1 MDGSTCCAAQVAF
14 GMTGLVG
21 SAVSNMWHMVRLMS
35 ASAWMCLF
43 ISPRYACSLASQ
55 PPRPE
60 SRSALSL
67 GYLSISV
74 LACIQRPSH
83 RWVCVAPT
91 LSVRRLYTFLF
102 IDSCHPTAKA
112 AHLACEAATDLLGP
126 VASRVRRPFFWPPS
140 PDLVVLLSLAVRV
153 PNDRRGALLSA
164 EHPFLPCSAT
174 DSSIAVADL
183 PLETTFSSP

>member
-1 MDGSTCCAAQVAF
+1 
-14 GMTGLVG
+14 MTGLVG
-21 SAVSNMWHMVRLMS
+21 SAASNTWRMVRLMS

-102 IDSCHPTAKA
+102 IDSFHPTAKA

-126 VASRVRRPFFWPPS
+126 VASRVRRPFFWPPLPRS
-140 PDLVVLLSLAVRV
+140 CGVVCLWRCAFQMTGAAPCFRPSTPFCRAAQPILASLC
-153 PNDRRGALLSA
+153 PTCPSRRRS
-164 EHPFLPCSAT
+164 
-174 DSSIAVADL
+174 DSHDQ
-183 PLETTFSSP
+183 P